1 MMTFIM
7 PRASAAS
14 VPGRRRSQYLDLEA
28 IHVSCGSMV
37 TSSLP
42 RFMASTIQWPRK
54 ASELHTTGF
63 VPQMTMHSGICHSG
77 SFS

>member
-7 PRASAAS
+7 PRARAAS
-14 VPGRRRSQYLDLEA
+14 VPGRRRSQYFDFAA
-28 IHVSCGSMV
+28 IQVSCGSMV

-63 VPQMTMHSGICHSG
+63 VPQSTTHSGTFHSG